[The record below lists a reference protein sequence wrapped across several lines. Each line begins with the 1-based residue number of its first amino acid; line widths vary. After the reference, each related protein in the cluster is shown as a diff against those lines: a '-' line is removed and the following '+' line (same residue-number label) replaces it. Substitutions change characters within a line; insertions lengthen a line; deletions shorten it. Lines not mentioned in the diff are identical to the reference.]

1 MLKVHVGLATWFSEK
16 LMFTI
21 ATGHGEGPGACLGV
35 VNLINGDLG
44 QTKFPGYYNG
54 IIRAF

>member
-1 MLKVHVGLATWFSEK
+1 MLKVHVGLTTWFNEK

-21 ATGHGEGPGACLGV
+21 AARHAEGPGPYLGV

-54 IIRAF
+54 VIRVF